1 MSFGIRRISGNILLA
16 VVLALCTAVTL
27 GARDDDRK
35 KEDSNRRD
43 SNSEKEKN
51 NLKNKNER
59 DDDERDRRN
68 VRNDREDDDDDDHD
82 DHHGSKKV
90 TICHKGKT
98 IEISANAVCDHQRH
112 GDTLGACPVSAS
124 R

>member
-1 MSFGIRRISGNILLA
+1 MSFGIRRISANILLA

-27 GARDDDRK
+27 GARDDEK
-35 KEDSNRRD
+35 KGKEESNRRD
-43 SNSEKEKN
+43 SSNDKGKSSDD
-51 NLKNKNER
+51 R
-59 DDDERDRRN
+59 DDRERY
-68 VRNDREDDDDDDHD
+68 RNDRDDDDDDDHD

-112 GDTLGACPVSAS
+112 GDTLGACPISAS